1 MKNSMTPAITIE
13 KSLARRFMLTHQG
26 LLPPRPWQGQ
36 KGILEFVRRAGC
48 IQFDPVNVVARNPEL
63 VLQARVSGFQAEM
76 LGDLLYKSRLLV
88 DGIDKVGS
96 IYLTEDWPAFTR
108 HRQHVRSWHQAR
120 ADLDAVFM
128 EKMVGIVR
136 ERGPI
141 SSLEFEKTVRI
152 IGYWGSD
159 MHIERFALER
169 LLDLGDIMIHHRD
182 GNRRYYDIP
191 QRLLLPDLLNAP
203 DPFASLEDY
212 QDWHVLRRIGGG
224 GIASASHAE
233 FWLGMVRMKSPE
245 KWEALK
251 RLVGQGLVLPVAV
264 EELPGQIFFIRTSDW
279 ERFKANPEAP
289 AFEPEAVILGPLDNM
304 LWNRDLLRLL
314 FDFDYTWEV
323 YKPQR
328 LRAYGPYTL
337 PVLLGDSFIARF
349 DPKFDRPAKTLLV
362 KAWWWEKGN
371 QFNDQIGPGLIAG
384 FKEFAR
390 FLGAEKIKLDGDFRP
405 DDPLHVLEEIE
416 PAQAS
421 VLPRHSES
429 RL

>member
-1 MKNSMTPAITIE
+1 MKNSITPSITID
-13 KSLARRFMLTHQG
+13 KPLARRFMLLHQG
-26 LLPPRPWQGQ
+26 LFPPRLWQGQ
-36 KGILEFVRRAGC
+36 AGILEFIRRAGC

-63 VLQARVSGFQAEM
+63 VLQARVAGFRPEM
-76 LGDLLYKSRLLV
+76 LDELLYKSRLLV

-96 IYLTEDWPAFTR
+96 IYLMEDWPAFSR
-108 HRQHVRSWHQAR
+108 HRQHVRAWHQAR
-120 ADLDAVFM
+120 ADLDAAFM

-152 IGYWGSD
+152 TGYWGSD

-169 LLDLGDIMIHHRD
+169 LLDLGDILIHHRD

-191 QRLLLPDLLNAP
+191 QRLLPPALLEAP
-203 DPFASLEDY
+203 DPFASLEAY
-212 QDWHVLRRIGGG
+212 QDWHVLRRIAGA
-224 GIASASHAE
+224 GIASASFAE
-233 FWLGMVRMKSPE
+233 FWLGMLSMKSVAR
-245 KWEALK
+245 WEVLK
-251 RLVGQGLVLPVAV
+251 RLVGQGLVLPMAV
-264 EELPGQIFFIRTSDW
+264 EELPGQIFFIRQSDW
-279 ERFKANPEAP
+279 ERFEASPEEP
-289 AFEPEAVILGPLDNM
+289 VFEPQAVILGPLDNL
-304 LWNRDLLRLL
+304 LWNRDLLRMLY
-314 FDFDYTWEV
+314 DFDYTWEV

-337 PVLLGDSFIARF
+337 PVLLGDRFIARF
-349 DPKFDRPAKTLLV
+349 DPKLDRPAKTLLV
-362 KAWWWEKGN
+362 KAWWWEKEHRFDDN
-371 QFNDQIGPGLIAG
+371 TGPALVKG

-390 FLGAEKIKLDGDFRP
+390 FLGAEKIKLEGNFSP
-405 DDPLHVLEEIE
+405 DDPLHALEEIE